1 MTNPYV
7 LFIFT
12 GVFQIKKLF
21 IMKATLILSGLVIA
35 GIMAY
40 GQKADSLKTGDTTR
54 VKLWTVYPGY
64 IVKKDNDTVKGY
76 LLLKN
81 RVANQDKVFFYN
93 TPDGDKK
100 DAIKYKPKAIKAYKV
115 GPRFYESFKFNP
127 GVSSYSTND
136 ANTYHFVIKTLDG
149 PITLYKWYY
158 ETVQRSEDRVKVNE
172 DKPLNT
178 KIDLSFN
185 EDELSSITLGKM
197 PDGELVNFDKML
209 IGFKKKM
216 SKLVAD
222 YPELSKKIAGK
233 QAGYRRSDI
242 EKIVKEYNEWYIS
255 NHPGWKNN
263 RKE

>member
-1 MTNPYV
+1 MKS
-7 LFIFT
+7 IFFLT
-12 GVFQIKKLF
+12 
-21 IMKATLILSGLVIA
+21 GLVIMGFTA
-35 GIMAY
+35 D
-40 GQKADSLKTGDTTR
+40 GQNADTLKPVDTAK

-64 IVKKDNDTVKGY
+64 IVKKNNDTVNGY

-81 RVANQDKVFFYN
+81 LVANQDKVFFYN

-100 DAIKYKPKAIKAYKV
+100 DAIKYKPKEIKAYKA

-158 ETVQRSEDRVKVNE
+158 ETVQRSEERIKTDK

-185 EDELSSITLGKM
+185 EDELKSITLGKM
-197 PDGELVNFDKML
+197 PDGKLVNFDKML

-222 YPELSKKIAGK
+222 YPELSKKIAEK
-233 QAGYRRSDI
+233 QSGYRWNDI
-242 EKIVKEYNEWYIS
+242 EKIVAEYNEWYNG
-255 NHPGWKNN
+255 NHPDRNMNG
-263 RKE
+263 KE